1 MVNYDRFINDL
12 SQSGLTHDDIN
23 AILDSL
29 LHEIRSTPVGTG
41 RDSGPATH
49 SVTDSHG
56 GPATHSD
63 TTVDRGDTVRQGDTM
78 RDSSEDDEDNDLAA
92 LLEMLKKIM
101 KGGGDIYKNQR
112 GGYIGGGS
120 AFEKFETRLIKFK
133 NELIK
138 EKKKYAIDIEKY
150 NKGKGAALVDFLNDT
165 WVGFTTY
172 NLNSYTILGEISI
185 KKRKKAEESGKLKEY
200 QAGLLEDKEY
210 IDEESLDKKT
220 KFKTLPETFLGSEKL
235 VSKFFHTQ
243 WKEVNKT
250 FQDNSSRLVDKFI
263 GDIQKMDFSDGSVA
277 SSGASSGASSVAS
290 GDAIPTGD
298 VNPQQQT
305 TGNTH
310 VAGNSDLRTDE
321 QKNADTNKLNA
332 TLNSNSINELT
343 NVRTNVEIDFAKL
356 EADINKNVGKST
368 FKLFEKAKHLLNSK
382 LLLLLGAAQLQKNGF
397 LQLTTENNKR
407 HIPSL
412 FDYFFIKLEGNE
424 KEILLNTVFHT
435 HPVSKDLF
443 NVFMERD
450 SKFVDGD
457 AISVYAL
464 LYLFN
469 LNRDKVILS
478 EKPLKEQI
486 ITNKPI
492 FGKTKGD
499 GALLNDTNLPTVI
512 NLLKKCSLRLG
523 EISGIYDI
531 YVKNKASAEDYQKI
545 RDAYHKVIS
554 DNKSVIA
561 LLKRRDDWNNSKGS
575 DMSKLHYRFRLS
587 QEGNT
592 QVGDNSKTQPLLLSY
607 NDTPMRLPW
616 SSTPRT
622 TEETTNSYS
631 HKYKL
636 YGFDSIYNSSG
647 SNRAI
652 ADSFNDKYINKMKKD
667 ATKNETTELQPMC
680 FIGYG
685 QSGSGKTS
693 TLIYLD
699 VFKEDGILVEILK
712 KLNPATVTSSMIEIY
727 EEKSA
732 NNSDATCVGIGT
744 DKYKQGVEGKPG
756 FIVDPCP
763 PKKRDRIDV
772 PNPVDTHP
780 NGTVPVMR
788 KVTIG
793 EILDKRADDMGV
805 ERKKFVPAEPEG
817 PVEHGVRSGGGGN
830 VMDST
835 TKVTF
840 TRKDAAWLYTHD
852 SQGTSGVDKDYD
864 VKQYVMDA
872 FECRE
877 IGPTSNNKQSSRSH
891 VVVCLILEGISV
903 NGVTMRQV
911 IYVCDL
917 AGVENV
923 FDCTPGSEDSIR
935 MMAKIL
941 ANKNYHLTGT
951 EEWGSDLIKKRPNNI
966 LKYVHR
972 DIHIGT
978 TQDPADDY
986 VKDPNCWPD
995 GSPNP
1000 KGDLDEIAQA
1010 FSREFIVKWYKGLIG
1025 NEGGFPSEEDA
1036 LAFYKKKLSK
1046 LPIVP
1051 KSANTIKAGI
1061 RRFYKE
1067 AENKVPGF
1075 IGTTISK
1082 FMHNN
1087 DNNYTI
1093 HVPHTR
1099 YNSSLD
1105 KKMRA
1110 NGKGQKYFYFP
1121 SLSTLSEFDSTMKN
1135 FNKDSLDKIKISLK
1149 NLRGDNDKGEV
1160 VADGILTGRNFHLGA
1175 SHIMANIG
1183 DILPVIEKFL
1193 ILANKIFTGL
1203 EAPDCVL
1210 AYVGGIEQA
1219 CTIRRKEGYI
1229 INNTLSQLIKDLK
1242 FVMKDAI
1249 KSKLEDGGDNLP
1261 CIFGDMYD
1269 KYDEYQILDPLID
1282 WYDVAN
1288 ENERNADIGTILSAM
1303 CILGL
1308 DDKVPKDIKKED
1320 KVNFLKQFKF
1330 VMTTVINETFIMNFG
1345 NKNATT
1351 PAGNL
1356 IYVNNP
1362 PLPPYINVS
1371 IFEKAQKKYMF
1382 HKYDSRDDENEDP
1395 DDEKELRKKCVW
1407 SFFDAYFNLIIKMF
1421 THPLYQLDAI
1431 AHLANFQQFN
1441 SSGKYDLIDFSS
1453 KDEFYQNWKKY
1464 TQNPAKAG
1472 ELDKLDQVVERLL
1485 VKIKGNNSATYIG
1498 TMQTTEEVNRVSS
1511 KLMISEPVNVEARYS
1526 ALNVENENAN
1536 NIILKE
1542 LFEIFTRE
1550 RNVRGK
1556 RLQRESITSVKRKP
1570 LTDAQLYESLY
1581 AINVIDSR
1589 SDIPKRS
1596 QTLKEMDID
1605 SILVALE
1612 AVFPRAITYVDY
1624 EKLQHLWEKTTSETR
1639 GKYVLLDNTTERKSY
1654 PYLRDIFA
1662 KKAVDDE
1669 ELSEIFKPDNKKVTG
1684 VLSNT
1689 KVIDLLTLNAKI
1701 KEYGALEPSPK
1712 YITEK
1717 EIAYVNEKKA
1727 SEWSQAAQGGGAY
1740 CPQVGGAATALT
1752 EKIASMIDA
1761 NPAGNCPLCKKKVNG
1776 WMTNGGTTRSNKKA
1790 WKKHSSIPQHT
1801 KAQQARKE
1809 RNAKKQRLAADA
1821 SAAAHLAANPQIPSL
1836 EWFKENSKVKQPFM
1850 SIFKHMLRDDFI
1862 DLYKKD
1868 YLLKMVEKTGA
1879 PEVNGWA
1886 NGHSEPKPSGYKTK
1900 TFPALIE
1907 KKFDEEPET
1916 WEPQAIDILNR
1927 NHEYIFLNQKDKI
1940 AKQVQYGWKATES
1953 AAAPMSGGGYKK
1965 KKSRRPKTR
1974 RQKNKNKK
1982 RKTRRKYN

>member
-1 MVNYDRFINDL
+1 MSVEETNQTRR
-12 SQSGLTHDDIN
+12 T
-23 AILDSL
+23 
-29 LHEIRSTPVGTG
+29 TP
-41 RDSGPATH
+41 
-49 SVTDSHG
+49 
-56 GPATHSD
+56 
-63 TTVDRGDTVRQGDTM
+63 
-78 RDSSEDDEDNDLAA
+78 
-92 LLEMLKKIM
+92 
-101 KGGGDIYKNQR
+101 
-112 GGYIGGGS
+112 
-120 AFEKFETRLIKFK
+120 
-133 NELIK
+133 
-138 EKKKYAIDIEKY
+138 
-150 NKGKGAALVDFLNDT
+150 
-165 WVGFTTY
+165 
-172 NLNSYTILGEISI
+172 
-185 KKRKKAEESGKLKEY
+185 
-200 QAGLLEDKEY
+200 
-210 IDEESLDKKT
+210 
-220 KFKTLPETFLGSEKL
+220 
-235 VSKFFHTQ
+235 
-243 WKEVNKT
+243 
-250 FQDNSSRLVDKFI
+250 
-263 GDIQKMDFSDGSVA
+263 
-277 SSGASSGASSVAS
+277 
-290 GDAIPTGD
+290 
-298 VNPQQQT
+298 
-305 TGNTH
+305 
-310 VAGNSDLRTDE
+310 GNSDLRTVKQKEEDE
-321 QKNADTNKLNA
+321 NQIYESLNK
-332 TLNSNSINELT
+332 NSINDLT
-343 NVRTNVEIDFAKL
+343 SVKTGVKMDFALL
-356 EADINKNVGKST
+356 EANINKNVGKST
-368 FKLFEKAKHLLNSK
+368 FKLFERAKKLLNSK
-382 LLLLLGAAQLQKNGF
+382 LLLLLGAAQLEKNGF
-397 LQLTTENNKR
+397 LKFETENNKR

-412 FDYFFIKLEGNE
+412 FDSFFIKLEGDE
-424 KEILLNTVFHT
+424 KSKLLTRVFHT
-435 HPVSKDLF
+435 HPVSLDLF
-443 NVFMERD
+443 NIFVKRD
-450 SKFVDGD
+450 SKLAATD

-499 GALLNDTNLPTVI
+499 GALLNDQNLETVLA
-512 NLLKKCSLRLG
+512 LLKKCSLSLG
-523 EISGIYDI
+523 KISGIYDI
-531 YVKNKASAEDYQKI
+531 YVNQSEASAEDYQKI

-561 LLKRRDDWNNSKGS
+561 LLKRRDDWNNSEES
-575 DMSKLHYRFRLS
+575 EMTKLHYRFRLS

-592 QVGDNSKTQPLLLSY
+592 QVGDNSQTQPLLLSY

-616 SSTPRT
+616 SATPRT
-622 TEETTNSYS
+622 LEATANSYS
-631 HKYKL
+631 HKYKM
-636 YGFDSIYNSSG
+636 YGFDSIYNSAG
-647 SNRAI
+647 SNGAI
-652 ADSFNDKYINKMKKD
+652 ADSFNDKYIEKMKTD
-667 ATKNETTELQPMC
+667 AIANNVVELQPMC

-699 VFKEDGILVEILK
+699 VPGLEADGILVEIIK
-712 KLNPATVTSSMIEIY
+712 KLNPKTVTSSMIEIY

-732 NNSDATCVGIGT
+732 AKSDETCVGIGT
-744 DKYKQGVEGKPG
+744 DKYKQGVKEKPG
-756 FIVDPCP
+756 FIVNPCP

-772 PNPVDTHP
+772 PKPVDTHTSK
-780 NGTVPVMR
+780 GAVPVMR

-793 EILDKRADDMGV
+793 EILDKRADDKGV

-817 PVEHGVRSGGGGN
+817 PVKHGVRSGGGGN

-835 TKVTF
+835 TKVTLDSTTKVTF
-840 TRKDAAWLYTHD
+840 TRKDDGSAWLYTHD

-891 VVVCLILEGISV
+891 VVVCLILEGIDV
-903 NGVTMRQV
+903 NGNLMRQV

-1000 KGDLDEIAQA
+1000 KGDLDEIAQG
-1010 FSREFIVKWYKGLIG
+1010 FTREFIVKWYKGLKG
-1025 NEGGFPSEEDA
+1025 ESGGLSSADAAIKFYIEE
-1036 LAFYKKKLSK
+1036 LKK
-1046 LPIVP
+1046 LPIVLE
-1051 KSANTIKAGI
+1051 SAETIKEGI
-1061 RRFYKE
+1061 KRFYIE
-1067 AENKVPGF
+1067 AQKQLPGMMRGVKIADFFHNDSNIVYGAMTEIKVK
-1075 IGTTISK
+1075 IIQRVHDEATTPAEYS
-1082 FMHNN
+1082 
-1087 DNNYTI
+1087 
-1093 HVPHTR
+1093 
-1099 YNSSLD
+1099 
-1105 KKMRA
+1105 
-1110 NGKGQKYFYFP
+1110 NGKLLHIP
-1121 SLSTLSEFDSTMKN
+1121 TLSNLGMDNEIKK
-1135 FNKDSLDKIKISLK
+1135 FNKDTMSLIKSTINKLKIPFPQGPFFNHGGNELRTAGQIPTQV
-1149 NLRGDNDKGEV
+1149 NLNKYNPNATEEIFG
-1160 VADGILTGRNFHLGA
+1160 GIENLVNL
-1175 SHIMANIG
+1175 S
-1183 DILPVIEKFL
+1183 
-1193 ILANKIFTGL
+1193 NKIFTGL

-1229 INNTLSQLIKDLK
+1229 INNTLSQLIKDLR

-1249 KSKLEDGGDNLP
+1249 KSKLENGGAKLP

-1303 CILGL
+1303 CILG
-1308 DDKVPKDIKKED
+1308 DEAVSNKIKSAKDITKDE

-1345 NKNATT
+1345 KKNATT

-1371 IFEKAQKKYMF
+1371 ILEKAQKKYIF
-1382 HKYDSRDDENEDP
+1382 YKYDSRDDDN
-1395 DDEKELRKKCVW
+1395 DDDKDSTEEKELRKKCVC

-1431 AHLANFQQFN
+1431 THLANFKLFL
-1441 SSGKYDLIDFSS
+1441 SDEKYDLINFES
-1453 KDEFYQNWKKY
+1453 KDKFYQNWKKY
-1464 TQNPAKAG
+1464 TKNPAKAG
-1472 ELDKLDQVVERLL
+1472 ELDKLDQTVERLL

-1526 ALNVENENAN
+1526 ALNVEEENAN

-1550 RNVRGK
+1550 RNELGRH
-1556 RLQRESITSVKRKP
+1556 LQKESITSVKRKP

-1581 AINVIDSR
+1581 AINVIDSSR
-1589 SDIPKRS
+1589 NIPKRS

-1662 KKAVDDE
+1662 KKAVYDE

-1727 SEWSQAAQGGGAY
+1727 SEWHQAAQGGGAY
-1740 CPQVGGAATALT
+1740 CPQVGGAATELT
-1752 EKIASMIDA
+1752 AGIASKIDD
-1761 NPAGNCPLCKKKVNG
+1761 NRGKCPLCGKKVKG
-1776 WMTNGGTTRSNKKA
+1776 WIDFGGTTSSNQKA
-1790 WKKHSSIPQHT
+1790 WKKHSQTSEHT
-1801 KAQQARKE
+1801 AAQQARND
-1809 RNAKKQRLAADA
+1809 RNAIRDSARAAT
-1821 SAAAHLAANPQIPSL
+1821 AAAAQLAENPQIPSL

-1862 DLYKKD
+1862 ELYRKD

-1879 PEVNGWA
+1879 PEMNGWA

-1907 KKFDEEPET
+1907 EKFTEEPTT

-1927 NHEYIFLNQKDKI
+1927 NHEYIFLNQKGNI

-1953 AAAPMSGGGYKK
+1953 PAASMDGGGYKK

-1982 RKTRRKYN
+1982 RKTRRK